1 MVDVDGFAGGSGSS
15 YIAMPIAHC
24 HQPQEYM
31 VDPVSPTPKNMAL
44 YERLRTA
51 LADEEFPP
59 GMRIS
64 EVELCARFE
73 VSRTPIREAMARLE
87 QDGLIERQGSA
98 LFVRDRTADE
108 TIDIYRVRVY
118 LEGAI
123 AFDAAHRR
131 SETDLLRLEGAAAQ
145 GEALAGTENPAL
157 LQAANTTFHRALAA
171 ACHNRTLQDLQN
183 RLTAQVAKLPSTTLS
198 FPGRWPDSV
207 REHRELISAIREQD
221 AERARHIGSQHMNE
235 AAEIRIKLIARELEP
250 RQDGDGRVR

>member
-1 MVDVDGFAGGSGSS
+1 ML
-15 YIAMPIAHC
+15 
-24 HQPQEYM
+24 
-31 VDPVSPTPKNMAL
+31 DPASPPPKNLAL

-64 EVELCARFE
+64 EVDLCARFD
-73 VSRTPIREAMARLE
+73 VSRTPIREALARLE
-87 QDGLIERQGSA
+87 QDGLIERLGSA

-131 SETDLLRLEGAAAQ
+131 SETDLIRLEAAAAQ
-145 GEALAGTENPAL
+145 GEALAGTEDPAL
-157 LQAANTTFHRALAA
+157 LQAANTTFHRVLAA
-171 ACHNRTLQDLQN
+171 ACHNQALQDLQN

-198 FPGRWPDSV
+198 FPGRWRESV
-207 REHRELISAIREQD
+207 REHRELISAIRDQD
-221 AERARHIGSQHMNE
+221 AERAQHIGSQHMNE
-235 AAEIRIKLIARELEP
+235 AAEIRIKLIARELDG
-250 RQDGDGRVR
+250 RQDGDRRAL